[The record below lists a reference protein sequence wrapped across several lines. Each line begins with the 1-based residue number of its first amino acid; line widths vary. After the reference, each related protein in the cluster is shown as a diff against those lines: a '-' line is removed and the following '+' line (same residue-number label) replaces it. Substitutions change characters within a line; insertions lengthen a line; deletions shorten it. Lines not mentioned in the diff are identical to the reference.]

1 MERIVLRHLSGSKA
15 NQVEEFPLTHFK
27 ELIFGRD
34 PSASVKYDPNRDDLV
49 GRQHAKIAQD
59 SADPTQFS
67 ITDLNSRNG
76 TFVNRQR
83 IVGSVRIAPGD
94 TVQFGAG
101 GPEFQFDLDP
111 RPDQHLRA
119 TRLAGDGATATYGSI
134 PATTPATRIGA
145 GPSQMSPPIPMSPM
159 GSMGP
164 GPTMPAQGMSTHG
177 TVGKATV
184 ERMISQNKSDNRK
197 FIFLGG
203 VALFLVIIAV
213 AGVLVYHQI
222 SSNRQLANDIG
233 AVTAN
238 APMSPAD
245 IAKAFTNSV
254 VYVEAGWKLIYTSNG
269 GQVYHKYYPNQWR
282 DQAGALHYIVSDG
295 RQMVAAYVM
304 VGQNT
309 VEPLLTL
316 DNRAG
321 PPIGGEHSGTGFSV
335 TGDGFIL
342 TNRHV
347 GATWRTSYHFP
358 ETANPGVVISNG
370 GISLKPDGT
379 PLLVAAPKDWVPSE
393 TKQAGQTL
401 QGGFDGRNDYLNVTF
416 AKNELRIPAKVAR
429 VSDRHDV
436 AMLKIDVPD
445 SVPKVEL
452 NDNYDSIKPGDPSI
466 VLGYPGV
473 SPPVYGVIRSQ
484 DVFNREAQLKIIPDP
499 TISVGNI
506 GRVIRGQDASANKD
520 MTYSGF
526 GDAYQ
531 LTINS
536 TGAGNSGGP
545 VFDDHGRVTG
555 IFFAGGSAGGASVTY
570 AVPIRYGKEL
580 MSVSASR

>member
-15 NQVEEFPLTHFK
+15 NQVEEFSLAHFR

-34 PSASVKYDPNRDDLV
+34 PSSSVKYDPNRDDLV
-49 GRQHAKIAQD
+49 GRQHAKIIQD
-59 SADPTQFS
+59 PADPSQFV
-67 ITDLNSRNG
+67 ITDLSSRNG
-76 TFVNRQR
+76 TFLNRQR
-83 IVGSVRIAPGD
+83 IGGSARISPGD

-101 GPEFQFDLDP
+101 GPEFQFDLEP
-111 RPDQHLRA
+111 RPQADMRP
-119 TRLAGDGATATYGSI
+119 TRMGGTTESYGSS
-134 PATTPATRIGA
+134 PATTPATRMGS
-145 GPSQMSPPIPMSPM
+145 GPSPAPMP
-159 GSMGP
+159 MGP
-164 GPTMPAQGMSTHG
+164 GPTMPASG

-184 ERMISQNKSDNRK
+184 ERMIAQNKSDSRK
-197 FIFLGG
+197 FILLGG
-203 VALFLVIIAV
+203 AALIFLVFIV
-213 AGVLVYHQI
+213 AGFLIYQQI
-222 SSNRQLANDIG
+222 SSTKETKAALDA
-233 AVTAN
+233 AAAS
-238 APMSPAD
+238 APMTPAD
-245 IAKAFTNSV
+245 IAKAYTSSV
-254 VYVEAGWKLIYTSNG
+254 VYIEAGWKLIYTSNG
-269 GQVYHKYYPNQWR
+269 GQVFHKFIPNQWR
-282 DQAGALHYIVSDG
+282 DQRGNLHYIVNDG
-295 RQMVAAYVM
+295 RSSVAAYVL
-304 VGQNT
+304 VGQDT

-316 DNRAG
+316 DNRGG
-321 PPIGGEHSGTGFSV
+321 PPIGGEHSGSGFAV

-347 GATWRTSYHFP
+347 GATWRTSYRFP
-358 ETANPGVVISNG
+358 QSATPGVVISG
-370 GISLKPDGT
+370 GAIALKPDGT
-379 PLLVAAPKDWVPSE
+379 PLLVAAPNDWVPSE

-416 AKNELRIPAKVAR
+416 AKNELRIPGKLAR

-452 NDNYDSIKPGDPSI
+452 NDNYETIKPGDASI

-473 SPPVYGVIRSQ
+473 SPPVYGVIKSQ
-484 DVFNREAQLKIIPDP
+484 DMFNREAQLKSIPDP

-506 GRVIRGQDASANKD
+506 GRVIRGQESSGNKD
-520 MTYSGF
+520 MIYSGF

-545 VFDDHGRVTG
+545 VFDDRGRVTG
-555 IFFAGGSAGGASVTY
+555 IFYAGGSLGGASVTY

-580 MSVSASR
+580 MSVSAPR

>member
-15 NQVEEFPLTHFK
+15 NQVEEFPLSHFR

-59 SADPTQFS
+59 PSDPNQFI

-83 IVGSVRIAPGD
+83 IVGSVRIGPGD
-94 TVQFGAG
+94 MVQFGAG
-101 GPEFQFDLDP
+101 GPEFQFDVEP
-111 RPDQHLRA
+111 RPQTDMRP
-119 TRLAGDGATATYGSI
+119 TRMDGTTAAYGSS
-134 PATTPATRIGA
+134 PVTTPPTRMGS
-145 GPSQMSPPIPMSPM
+145 GPSPMM
-159 GSMGP
+159 GSMPMP
-164 GPTMPAQGMSTHG
+164 GQTMPASGN
-177 TVGKATV
+177 VGKATV
-184 ERMISQNKSDNRK
+184 ERMIAQNKSDSRK
-197 FIFLGG
+197 FIILGG
-203 VALFLVIIAV
+203 LALVFLLIVV

-222 SSNRQLANDIG
+222 TSNKELASD
-233 AVTAN
+233 TRN
-238 APMSPAD
+238 AISAATSGGPMSPAD
-245 IAKAFTNSV
+245 IAKAYTSSV
-254 VYVEAGWKLIYTSNG
+254 VYIEAGWKLIYTSNG
-269 GQVYHKYYPNQWR
+269 GQVYHKFVPNQWR
-282 DQAGALHYIVSDG
+282 DQQGNLHYIIPDG
-295 RQMVAAYVM
+295 RQSVAAYVV
-304 VGQNT
+304 VGQN
-309 VEPLLTL
+309 VEPVLSL

-321 PPIGGEHSGTGFSV
+321 PPIGGEHSGTGFAV

-347 GATWRTSYHFP
+347 GATWRTSYRFP
-358 ETANPGVVISNG
+358 DAANPGVVLNG
-370 GISLKPDGT
+370 GLIQLKQDGT
-379 PLLVAAPKDWVPSE
+379 PQLCAAPNDWVPSE
-393 TKQAGQTL
+393 TKQAGQSL

-416 AKNELRIPAKVAR
+416 AKNELRIPGKLAR

-452 NDNYDSIKPGDPSI
+452 NDNYDTIKPGDASI

-473 SPPVYGVIRSQ
+473 SPPIYGVIRSQ

-506 GRVIRGQDASANKD
+506 GRVIRGDTSGGNKD
-520 MTYSGF
+520 IVYSGF

-545 VFDDHGRVTG
+545 VFDDRGRVTG
-555 IFFAGGSAGGASVTY
+555 IFFAGGSLGGASVTY

-580 MSVSASR
+580 MSVSAPK

>member
-15 NQVEEFPLTHFK
+15 SQVEEFPLAHFR

-34 PSASVKYDPNRDDLV
+34 PSASVRYDPNRDDLV
-49 GRQHAKIAQD
+49 GRQHAKIIQD
-59 SADPTQFS
+59 PADPNQFI

-83 IVGSVRIAPGD
+83 IGGSVRVSPGD

-101 GPEFQFDLDP
+101 GPEFQFDVEP
-111 RPDQHLRA
+111 RPQADMRPTRMEA
-119 TRLAGDGATATYGSI
+119 TTASYGSS
-134 PATTPATRIGA
+134 PATTPPTRMGS
-145 GPSQMSPPIPMSPM
+145 GPSPMPSQ
-159 GSMGP
+159 GSMPMGP
-164 GPTMPAQGMSTHG
+164 GPTIPASG

-184 ERMISQNKSDNRK
+184 ERMIAQNKSDSRK
-197 FIFLGG
+197 VIFIGG
-203 VALFLVIIAV
+203 TALIFIVIIV
-213 AGVLVYHQI
+213 AGILIYHQI
-222 SSNRQLANDIG
+222 SSNKELASDTK
-233 AVTAN
+233 AALSAAAAS

-245 IAKAFTNSV
+245 IAKAYTSSV
-254 VYVEAGWKLIYTSNG
+254 VYIEAGWKLIYTSNG
-269 GQVYHKYYPNQWR
+269 GQVYHKFVPNQWR
-282 DQAGALHYIVSDG
+282 DPQGALHYIVNDG
-295 RQMVAAYVM
+295 RTSVAAYVL

-321 PPIGGEHSGTGFSV
+321 PPIGGEHSGTGFAV

-347 GATWRTSYHFP
+347 GATWRTSYRFP
-358 ETANPGVVISNG
+358 QAATPGVVISGG
-370 GISLKPDGT
+370 GIQLKPDGT
-379 PLLVAAPKDWVPSE
+379 PLLVAAPGDWVPSE

-401 QGGFDGRNDYLNVTF
+401 QGGFDGRNDYLNITF
-416 AKNELRIPAKVAR
+416 AKNELRIPGKLAR

-452 NDNYDSIKPGDPSI
+452 NDNYDTIKPGDASI

-473 SPPVYGVIRSQ
+473 SPPVYGVIKSQ

-506 GRVIRGQDASANKD
+506 GRVIRGQESSSSKD
-520 MTYSGF
+520 MIYSGF

-545 VFDDHGRVTG
+545 VFDDRGKVTG
-555 IFFAGGSAGGASVTY
+555 IFFAGGSLGGASVTY

-580 MSVSASR
+580 MSVSAPR

>member
-1 MERIVLRHLSGSKA
+1 MERIVLRHVSGSKA
-15 NQVEEFPLTHFK
+15 GQVEEFPLAHFR

-34 PSASVKYDPNRDDLV
+34 PSSSVKYDPNRDDLV
-49 GRQHAKIAQD
+49 GRQHAKVVQD
-59 SADPTQFS
+59 SADPTQFVIS
-67 ITDLNSRNG
+67 DLNSRNG

-83 IVGSVRIAPGD
+83 IVGATRIAPGD
-94 TVQFGAG
+94 MVQFGAG
-101 GPEFQFDLDP
+101 GPEFQFDLEP
-111 RPDQHLRA
+111 RPQGDTRP
-119 TRLAGDGATATYGSI
+119 TRLEGTTASYGSS
-134 PATTPATRIGA
+134 PATTPPTRMGV
-145 GPSQMSPPIPMSPM
+145 GSSPGSPVMSVPMS
-159 GSMGP
+159 P
-164 GPTMPAQGMSTHG
+164 GPTMPAPGQ
-177 TVGKATV
+177 VGRATV
-184 ERMISQNKSDNRK
+184 ERMIAQNKSDSRK
-197 FIFLGG
+197 LILFGGAALILVVLALAGFL
-203 VALFLVIIAV
+203 I
-213 AGVLVYHQI
+213 YQQI
-222 SSNRQLANDIG
+222 SSNKEISDTKA
-233 AVTAN
+233 AMSAAASN

-245 IAKAFTNSV
+245 IAKNYTSSV
-254 VYVEAGWKLIYTSNG
+254 VYIEAGWKLIYTSNG
-269 GQVYHKYYPNQWR
+269 GQVYHKFIPNQWR
-282 DQAGALHYIVSDG
+282 DQQGNLHYIVNDG
-295 RQMVAAYVM
+295 RQTVATYVL
-304 VGQNT
+304 VGQNGQNT

-316 DNRAG
+316 DNRGG
-321 PPIGGEHSGTGFSV
+321 PPIGGEHSGTGFAV

-347 GATWRTSYHFP
+347 GATWRTSYRFP
-358 ETANPGVVISNG
+358 AQATPGVVISNG
-370 GISLKPDGT
+370 GIQLKPDGT
-379 PLLVAAPKDWVPSE
+379 PFLVQAPNDWVPSE

-416 AKNELRIPAKVAR
+416 AKNELRIPGKLAR

-452 NDNYDSIKPGDPSI
+452 NDNYDTIKPGDASI

-473 SPPVYGVIRSQ
+473 SPPVYGVIKSQ
-484 DVFNREAQLKIIPDP
+484 DIFNREAQLKIIPDP

-506 GRVIRGQDASANKD
+506 GRVIRGQEGNGGKD
-520 MTYSGF
+520 MVYSGF

-555 IFFAGGSAGGASVTY
+555 IFYAGGTLGGASVTY

-580 MSVSASR
+580 MSVGAAK

>member
-15 NQVEEFPLTHFK
+15 GQVEEFPLAHFR

-49 GRQHAKIAQD
+49 GRQHAKIVQD
-59 SADPTQFS
+59 QADPNQFV

-83 IVGSVRIAPGD
+83 IGGSVRVSPGD

-101 GPEFQFDLDP
+101 GPEFQFDVEP
-111 RPDQHLRA
+111 RPQADMRP
-119 TRLAGDGATATYGSI
+119 TRMEGTTASYGSSPATAPPTRMGS
-134 PATTPATRIGA
+134 
-145 GPSQMSPPIPMSPM
+145 GPSPMPPA
-159 GSMGP
+159 GSMPMGP
-164 GPTMPAQGMSTHG
+164 GPTMPASG

-184 ERMISQNKSDNRK
+184 ERMIAQNKSDSRK
-197 FIFLGG
+197 FVLIGG
-203 VALFLVIIAV
+203 AALVLILLIV
-213 AGVLVYHQI
+213 AGVLIYNQI
-222 SSNRQLANDIG
+222 SSNKETKDALSA
-233 AVTAN
+233 AAAS
-238 APMSPAD
+238 APMTPAD
-245 IAKAFTNSV
+245 IAKAYTNSC
-254 VYVEAGWKLIYTSNG
+254 VYIEAGWKLIYTSNG
-269 GQVYHKYYPNQWR
+269 GQVYHKFIPNQWK
-282 DQAGALHYIVSDG
+282 DAQGALHYIVNDG
-295 RQMVAAYVM
+295 RASVAAYVL
-304 VGQNT
+304 VGQST

-321 PPIGGEHSGTGFSV
+321 PPIGGEHSGTGFAV
-335 TGDGFIL
+335 TSDGFIL

-347 GATWRTSYHFP
+347 GATWRTSYRFP
-358 ETANPGVVISNG
+358 AAATPGVVIAGG

-379 PLLVAAPKDWVPSE
+379 PLLVAAPGDWVPSE

-416 AKNELRIPAKVAR
+416 AKNELRIPGKLAR

-452 NDNYDSIKPGDPSI
+452 NDNYDTIKPGDASI

-473 SPPVYGVIRSQ
+473 SPPVYGVIKSQ
-484 DVFNREAQLKIIPDP
+484 DMFNREAQLKSIPDP

-506 GRVIRGQDASANKD
+506 GRVIRGQESSATKD
-520 MTYSGF
+520 MIYSGF

-545 VFDDHGRVTG
+545 VFDDRGKVTG
-555 IFFAGGSAGGASVTY
+555 IFFAGGSLGGASVTY

-580 MSVSASR
+580 MSVSAPR

>member
-15 NQVEEFPLTHFK
+15 SQVEEFPLAHFR

-49 GRQHAKIAQD
+49 GRQHAKIIQD
-59 SADPTQFS
+59 PADPNHFVL
-67 ITDLNSRNG
+67 TDLNSRNG

-83 IVGSVRIAPGD
+83 IGGSVRISPGD
-94 TVQFGAG
+94 TIQFGAG
-101 GPEFQFDLDP
+101 GPEFQFDVEP
-111 RPDQHLRA
+111 RPQSDMRP
-119 TRLAGDGATATYGSI
+119 TRMEGTTASYGSS
-134 PATTPATRIGA
+134 PATTPPTR
-145 GPSQMSPPIPMSPM
+145 M
-159 GSMGP
+159 GSGHSNIPPPGSMPMGP
-164 GPTMPAQGMSTHG
+164 GPTIPASG

-184 ERMISQNKSDNRK
+184 ERMIAQNKSDSRK
-197 FIFLGG
+197 FVFIGGTALIFI
-203 VALFLVIIAV
+203 VVIV
-213 AGVLVYHQI
+213 AGILIYHQI
-222 SSNRQLANDIG
+222 SSNKELASDTK
-233 AVTAN
+233 AALSAAAAS

-245 IAKAFTNSV
+245 IAKAYTSSV
-254 VYVEAGWKLIYTSNG
+254 VYIEAGWKLIYTSNG
-269 GQVYHKYYPNQWR
+269 GQVYHKFVPNQWR
-282 DQAGALHYIVSDG
+282 DPQGALHYIVNDG
-295 RQMVAAYVM
+295 RSAVAAYVL

-321 PPIGGEHSGTGFSV
+321 PPIGGEHSGTGFAV

-347 GATWRTSYHFP
+347 GATWRTSYRFP
-358 ETANPGVVISNG
+358 QAATPGVVISGG
-370 GISLKPDGT
+370 GIQLKPDGT
-379 PLLVAAPKDWVPSE
+379 PLLVAAPGDWVPSE

-401 QGGFDGRNDYLNVTF
+401 QGGFDGRNDYLNITF
-416 AKNELRIPAKVAR
+416 AKNELRIPGKLAR

-452 NDNYDSIKPGDPSI
+452 NDNYDTIKPGDASI

-473 SPPVYGVIRSQ
+473 SPPVYGVIKSQ

-506 GRVIRGQDASANKD
+506 GRVIRGQESSNSKD
-520 MTYSGF
+520 MIYSGF

-545 VFDDHGRVTG
+545 VFDDHGKVTG
-555 IFFAGGSAGGASVTY
+555 IFFAGGSLGGASVTY

-580 MSVSASR
+580 MSVSAPR